1 MCNSGSKCLEMWFHI
16 NFTSGVF
23 SRNYYVYVIKV
34 ILLLPQFFSLL
45 LSLKLSLSLSSLLCL
60 FLLHCL
66 NSVLKL
72 FYCGKLL
79 GVDFF
84 LLLVGKNLWWLTVFF
99 FSSQLMKEFPL
110 MSVLNIHENL
120 LEALLEIQAYSEV
133 QVFKINF

>member
-1 MCNSGSKCLEMWFHI
+1 MENKYTGMCNSGSKCLEMWFHDI

-23 SRNYYVYVIKV
+23 SRNNYVYIIKV
-34 ILLLPQFFSLL
+34 ILLLPQFLSLL
-45 LSLKLSLSLSSLLCL
+45 LS
-60 FLLHCL
+60 
-66 NSVLKL
+66 
-72 FYCGKLL
+72 YCYI
-79 GVDFF
+79 
-84 LLLVGKNLWWLTVFF
+84 

>member
-1 MCNSGSKCLEMWFHI
+1 MENTYTGTCNSGSKCLEMLFHI

-79 GVDFF
+79 GVDYF
-84 LLLVGKNLWWLTVFF
+84 LLLVGKNL
-99 FSSQLMKEFPL
+99 
-110 MSVLNIHENL
+110 
-120 LEALLEIQAYSEV
+120 
-133 QVFKINF
+133 